1 MLHDDDLD
9 AAVGAAIVTQAQAD
23 SLREFAVKRRSAG
36 VAERADEERF
46 RFMRGFNDIFFT
58 IGVVLF
64 GVGVSIFAGIQGAP
78 AFYGLAAATMWG
90 LAELLVYRM
99 RLVLPGIAVLVFF
112 VMFAISTIP
121 VAYLPVGATDA
132 MSLQQWRANPSLI
145 GGFLLSGS
153 PLQMAIKAI
162 IGAIAATAFYARFRF
177 PFALLVIA
185 GGAVI
190 AVEFAAG
197 SLVGVDSVP
206 RTALLLLCGA
216 VVFGFA
222 MWFDLSDRLRVTRWS
237 DCAFWLHVLAA
248 PLIVHSLI
256 GLVAGRSL
264 PPGNGVM
271 ITIVVIAMLLTAV
284 ALIIDRRALL
294 VSALVYVG
302 GVIAVALS
310 QAILNGTLT
319 LIATLIVLGVLVLA
333 LGVGWAALRR
343 RVLSLLPSYFVDRL
357 PPVVPA

>member
-23 SLREFAVKRRSAG
+23 ALREFAVKRRSTGA
-36 VAERADEERF
+36 AERADEEHF

-64 GVGVSIFAGIQGAP
+64 GIGVSIFAAMQGVP
-78 AFYGLAAATMWG
+78 AVYALAAVVMWG
-90 LAELLVYRM
+90 LAELLVRRM
-99 RLVLPGIAVLVFF
+99 RLVLPGIAILVFF
-112 VMFAISTIP
+112 VMFVVSTAP
-121 VAYLPVGATDA
+121 MAYLPVGDA
-132 MSLQQWRANPSLI
+132 GGIAANSLQSRPSLI
-145 GGFLLSGS
+145 AGLLLSGS

-162 IGAIAATAFYARFRF
+162 IGALAAAGFYARFRF

-190 AVEFAAG
+190 AVEFAAATALDAAG
-197 SLVGVDSVP
+197 VP
-206 RTALLLLCGA
+206 RTALLLLCG
-216 VVFGFA
+216 VVIFGFA
-222 MWFDLSDRLRVTRWS
+222 MWFDLSDRLRATRRS

-256 GLVAGRSL
+256 GLTAGQSFN
-264 PPGNGVM
+264 PGNGVLAL
-271 ITIVVIAMLLTAV
+271 IVAIAVLLTII

-302 GVIAVALS
+302 GVIAFALS
-310 QAILNGTLT
+310 KAILNPALT
-319 LIATLIVLGVLVLA
+319 LIATLVVLGILVLA
-333 LGVGWAALRR
+333 LGVGWAVLRR
-343 RVLSLLPSYFVDRL
+343 RVLSFLPSHLVDRL

>member
-9 AAVGAAIVTQAQAD
+9 AAVGATIVTQAQVDA
-23 SLREFAVKRRSAG
+23 LREFAAKRRSTG

-64 GVGVSIFAGIQGAP
+64 GVGVSIFAAIQGVP
-78 AFYGLAAATMWG
+78 AFYALAAVIMWG
-90 LAELLVYRM
+90 LAELLVRRM
-99 RLVLPGIAVLVFF
+99 RLVLPGIAVLIFF
-112 VMFAISTIP
+112 VMFVISAVPI
-121 VAYLPVGATDA
+121 VYLPVGGADATAIDW
-132 MSLQQWRANPSLI
+132 SRARPSMI
-145 GGFLLSGS
+145 GGLLLSGS
-153 PLQMAIKAI
+153 PLQMAIKAV
-162 IGAIAATAFYARFRF
+162 IGAVAAAGFYARFRF

-190 AVEFAAG
+190 AVEYVAG
-197 SLVGVDSVP
+197 TVVDTTGIS

-256 GLVAGRSL
+256 GLAAG
-264 PPGNGVM
+264 PTFNPGNGVLV
-271 ITIVVIAMLLTAV
+271 TVTVIAILLTV
-284 ALIIDRRALL
+284 IALIIDRRALL

-310 QAILNGTLT
+310 KAILNPTLT
-319 LIATLIVLGVLVLA
+319 LIATLVVLGVLVLA

-343 RVLSLLPSYFVDRL
+343 RILSLVPSHFVDRL